1 MKIFY
6 PALFL
11 VMLVLVSCEY
21 EPSGEFSRDVRPP
34 DEASPIWIDLAAEDD
49 TIYTHSGGTLSFMFY
64 TGEKIIHRFE
74 VCVNDKC
81 ETIPY
86 YNGSFN
92 IGMFDIKPGNNSLT
106 LNIFTNTG
114 SGSMADGLGVEAFLY
129 SKSFTLVIL
138 EWSCPWSGTLSVKP
152 DQGSLKLSWER
163 YNGANF
169 QEYILTKRTDWSS
182 LHLATITNLGRTT
195 FIDSS
200 YVGEN
205 ASYKVE
211 LVTRDDRRTANEVVY
226 KGTLPQLYIA
236 EVRNNL
242 MTLAWDRPRYFRNIE
257 KYEIYRSGGNY
268 ELLAEITDL
277 NDTSVVLDNLRFP
290 EEYELLFLPVP
301 KYFVGDFLRDIRNQ
315 DRYLGSRAWGF
326 IGEKFSKGTIV
337 NALGDYF
344 YFPAGDY
351 IYEYN
356 YIEDRATRT
365 IQLTS
370 SNSEWAVSA
379 SRKFI
384 LVADHRRSVLL
395 YDFTRRKSYSLDHF
409 TNGFDMV
416 SAPAISDNGIGV
428 MRLSNFGSAHNV
440 DGNILVYDFVNERK
454 IFQGPLGEGITSSLK
469 ISADGKYMCRN
480 LNAVYQV
487 ENNAVLHMAEISN
500 LLATSTDF
508 EFHPADPDLFVYR
521 NQDFLYFK
529 NITDLS
535 TVFSCQMAPYSFL
548 YNIDYNANKFL
559 AYSDGMLR
567 LYDLNSC
574 GEIWSHPS
582 RWVAPGVRFCYNA
595 VYDSGLGVR
604 LKIE

>member
-1 MKIFY
+1 MKILY
-6 PALFL
+6 PVLFL

-21 EPSGEFSRDVRPP
+21 EPSGEFSRDVRQPGEGP
-34 DEASPIWIDLAAEDD
+34 PIWIDLAVEGD
-49 TIYTHSGGTLSFMFY
+49 TIYTHPDGTLSFMFSAV
-64 TGEKIIHRFE
+64 ENKIHRFE
-74 VCVNDKC
+74 VCVNYKC
-81 ETIPY
+81 EIIPY
-86 YNGSFN
+86 FNGSFN
-92 IGMFDIKPGNNSLT
+92 IGKFDVKPGTHSLT
-106 LNIFTNTG
+106 VKIFTSTG
-114 SGSMADGLGVEAFLY
+114 TGSMADGLGVEAFLY
-129 SKSFTLVIL
+129 SKRFTLVIL
-138 EWSCPWSGTLSVKP
+138 EWSSQWSGNLFVKP
-152 DQGSLKLSWER
+152 DQGSLKLSWDR

-195 FIDSS
+195 FIDSAFI
-200 YVGEN
+200 GGN

-211 LVTRDDRRTANEVVY
+211 VVTRDDRQTTNEFIY
-226 KGTLPQLYIA
+226 EGTLPKLYII

-242 MTLAWDRPRYFRNIE
+242 LTLAWDRPRYFNNIE
-257 KYEIYRSGGNY
+257 KYEIYKPGGNY
-268 ELLAEITDL
+268 ELLAEFTDL

-290 EEYELLFLPVP
+290 EEYEFLFLPVP
-301 KYFVGDFLRDIRNQ
+301 KYFEADLLRDIRIQ

-370 SNSEWAVSA
+370 SHSEWAVSA

-384 LVADHRRSVLL
+384 LVADNRRSVLL
-395 YDFTRRKSYSLDHF
+395 YDFARRKSYSLDQF
-409 TNGFDMV
+409 TDGFNMV

-428 MRLSNFGSAHNV
+428 MRLHNFGS
-440 DGNILVYDFVNERK
+440 DGNILVYDFVNDRK
-454 IFQGPLGEGITSSLK
+454 IFQGPLGEGLTSSLK

-480 LNAVYQV
+480 LNTVYQV
-487 ENNAVLHMAEISN
+487 QDNTILHMPEISN
-500 LLATSTDF
+500 LLASSTDF
-508 EFHPADPDLFVYR
+508 EFHPADPELFVYK
-521 NQDFLYFK
+521 NQDYLFFK

-535 TVFSCQMAPYSFL
+535 TAFSCQMAPHSFL

-574 GEIWSHPS
+574 GELWSHPS

-595 VYDSGLGVR
+595 VYDSGLGAR